1 MARTSSG
8 GDSLNLKDIHLRQ
21 HQSVAF
27 SSELDARYHNT
38 VSNKGNLRG
47 LDIKLSSKGP

>member
-27 SSELDARYHNT
+27 SSELDARYHT
-38 VSNKGNLRG
+38 TGRNKGNLRG
-47 LDIKLSSKGP
+47 LDITLCSQGP